1 MTWVPS
7 IETVGASRP
16 GGGWYNNT
24 VRTILV
30 IDDDERLRG
39 LVDEYLSSRGFSVV
53 TAEDGDAGIA
63 KLAGG
68 GFDLVVLDVM
78 MPGRDGFDVVR
89 EVRRESRVPI
99 IMLTARG
106 EETDRIVGLELGADD
121 YLAKPFNPRE
131 LLARIQAVL
140 RRTED
145 HAGESTRLQ
154 AGPLSIDVDRRH
166 VELDGRAIELT
177 TTEFE
182 ILRTLVANAGR
193 VISRE
198 RLMEL
203 ARGEDFASFD
213 RSVDVHVSHIRKKLG
228 DDPKKPTFVKTVR
241 GVGYTIP
248 RDPA

>member
-1 MTWVPS
+1 M
-7 IETVGASRP
+7 
-16 GGGWYNNT
+16 
-24 VRTILV
+24 RTILV
-30 IDDDERLRG
+30 IDDDERLRE
-39 LVDEYLSSRGFSVV
+39 LVAEYLSSRGFAVQ
-53 TAEDGDAGIA
+53 TAEDGEAG
-63 KLAGG
+63 LAVLASQSP
-68 GFDLVVLDVM
+68 DLVVLDVM
-78 MPGRDGFDVVR
+78 MPGRDGFEMVKEIRKD
-89 EVRRESRVPI
+89 SRVPI

-106 EETDRIVGLELGADD
+106 DETDRIVGLELGADD
-121 YLAKPFNPRE
+121 YLPKPFNPRE

-140 RRTED
+140 RRSDDADE
-145 HAGESTRLQ
+145 HSTRLT
-154 AGPLSIDVDRRH
+154 AGPLVIDVDRRQ
-166 VELDGRAIELT
+166 VELDGRPIELT

-182 ILRTLVANAGR
+182 ILRTMVANAGR

-228 DDPKKPTFVKTVR
+228 DDPRKPTFVKTVR